1 LREHNPNVRLLDT
14 DVQYPDQPV
23 PTPST
28 DRAAADSDGAEIVV
42 YWRPGCGFCRSLFQ
56 QLEHAGI
63 GHRRINI
70 WDDPDA
76 AATVRSIASGSETVP
91 TVTIGSVALVNPS
104 VRDIV
109 SVARGT

>member
-1 LREHNPNVRLLDT
+1 
-14 DVQYPDQPV
+14 VQNADQPA
-23 PTPST
+23 PAATPADSS
-28 DRAAADSDGAEIVV
+28 AADPGAAEIVV
-42 YWRPGCGFCRSLFQ
+42 YWRPGCGFCRSLFH

-70 WDDPDA
+70 WDDPDG
-76 AATVRSIASGSETVP
+76 AATVRSIARGSETVP

-109 SVARGT
+109 SVASGT